1 MNVLLAVDKSECS
14 EVVAQLASAQIRPEG
29 AEVLI
34 VHVMYPIVDT
44 AAHQEQVRRS
54 YDIVNRVAQV
64 MNRAG
69 FKTKTDVIIVSDGDI
84 QEAILEQAGK
94 CQADLIVLGSHGSKG
109 VRHFLLGSVSE
120 YVARHA
126 RCSVLIVRPCSK
138 RKDRTEE
145 SASGVGAKD

>member
-14 EVVAQLASAQIRPEG
+14 EAAAQLVSGQIRPEG
-29 AEVLI
+29 AEVLV
-34 VHVMYPIVDT
+34 VHVMYPIVDV

-54 YDIVNRVAQV
+54 YDIVSYVAQV

-69 FKTKTDVIIVSDGDI
+69 FKTETDVIIVSEGDI
-84 QEAILEQAGK
+84 QEAILEQAEN
-94 CQADLIVLGSHGSKG
+94 CHADLIVLGSHGSKG

-126 RCSVLIVRPCSK
+126 RCSVLIVRPCS
-138 RKDRTEE
+138 RPKDRTKE
-145 SASGVGAKD
+145 STTGVGAKG

>member
-1 MNVLLAVDKSECS
+1 MSVLLAVDKSECWEAAARLTS
-14 EVVAQLASAQIRPEG
+14 VQNRPEG
-29 AEVLI
+29 ADVLV
-34 VHVMYPIVDT
+34 VHVTYPMIET

-69 FKTKTDVIIVSDGDI
+69 FRTETDVIIVSERDI

-94 CQADLIVLGSHGSKG
+94 RQADLIVLGSHGFKG
-109 VRHFLLGSVSE
+109 IRYFLLGSMPE

-126 RCSVLIVRPCSK
+126 RCSILSVRPRSGL
-138 RKDRTEE
+138 KDRTKE
-145 SASGVGAKD
+145 SATGVGAKG